1 MLSFCK
7 KKWPRTTSSE
17 EKAEEDQAAEFQFKA
32 DGSVPDSAPNLH
44 KRKNRNLTDVLLYYS
59 SEVVSPE
66 LRNRLLRLKEEK
78 ESKQQRVTWQDAKE
92 LFLSYMEK
100 PNMRLL
106 LYSLTCT
113 KRSDE
118 EQWIDWVQGMILL
131 KINCKKYGLMLPDEL
146 WADLA
151 WCQSS
156 STERRIVGKR
166 PATLEDLEKEVAK
179 LPPRDLPTYRQSMCT
194 RELARIPSINSK
206 SKRRK
211 DVKNLG
217 INQGKSQP
225 SPAGKSYCGY
235 CRRQNA
241 GHEFKDCPKLAKRKL
256 RDAQEAEHKA
266 PSKPDKPNE
275 PTREKKPRQAK
286 TEGERK
292 RRGECFLCGEKGHMK
307 ANCPQANTKVFTSQ
321 MFSMRIPSVK
331 SRRSPPPLKTLQV
344 MHQETAGPINLN
356 FLTKCWGDPVLK
368 ELDYANPQDSR
379 QSCGC
384 VSNPHE
390 ESLQSCG
397 CVSNPHGDSHQ
408 SRCISKS
415 LSCDSEQPSV
425 TKDQIMVR
433 TTATDGSFRISRIS
447 SARAFRFDDTGLA
460 RNFPKKSEKKCRRF

>member
-1 MLSFCK
+1 MWSTEVPSERLEESWKTRWFPYMFGTSERCQAVDDWAAGKHQKGVKPQLLSDRWLHERAEQFLADYEAMMLSFCK

-44 KRKNRNLTDVLLYYS
+44 KRKNRNLTDALLYYS

-156 STERRIVGKR
+156 STERKIVGKR
-166 PATLEDLEKEVAK
+166 PAALEDLEKEVAK

-256 RDAQEAEHKA
+256 
-266 PSKPDKPNE
+266 
-275 PTREKKPRQAK
+275 
-286 TEGERK
+286 
-292 RRGECFLCGEKGHMK
+292 
-307 ANCPQANTKVFTSQ
+307 
-321 MFSMRIPSVK
+321 
-331 SRRSPPPLKTLQV
+331 
-344 MHQETAGPINLN
+344 
-356 FLTKCWGDPVLK
+356 
-368 ELDYANPQDSR
+368 
-379 QSCGC
+379 
-384 VSNPHE
+384 
-390 ESLQSCG
+390 
-397 CVSNPHGDSHQ
+397 
-408 SRCISKS
+408 
-415 LSCDSEQPSV
+415 
-425 TKDQIMVR
+425 
-433 TTATDGSFRISRIS
+433 
-447 SARAFRFDDTGLA
+447 
-460 RNFPKKSEKKCRRF
+460 